1 MADEISPSISSPLPG
16 GVLASFQAKLAEP
29 RGARRIDALLAED
42 DADAAIAALT
52 PSEVYELVHEAGFEE
67 CTELIAMA
75 TPEQLQGCL
84 DFEVWDKDEYL
95 PAAFH
100 PWLTVLF
107 EAGFEK
113 VGEVWAGFDPEAR
126 MLWLQRHVIV
136 YDVTMNEGPDDDD
149 DSAFMPTPDSFFIL
163 KLLGDDES
171 QRITIRL
178 IEDLYRADAPLAR
191 HTIQGARSEP
201 AADLE
206 ENSYRWRAGRL
217 ADLGYVDFHEA
228 IELFHPLE
236 LDKLKLDDDLD
247 DGGANVVVPGAARS
261 SLAVA
266 SEVLSRPFLARA
278 LAEIEDPSEVA
289 RVEGAILYLVNRVL
303 AAARAKPGQQEVVQR
318 AAQFASAT
326 LSLGLEAAARGDAR
340 RAGAALVKVALTK
353 IFRVGYTLTLKL
365 AKLAIALAPRAATAE
380 APLRDVMAAL
390 SSPRPLWARAADV
403 PPARGVRPFESLADL
418 KRGTDALTNLTVRV
432 GLAESLGVD
441 LLAAAKAPEPRP
453 SLEAYLRTALLRAT
467 ANGVWRGGPLPL
479 AELEALRRGSFI
491 EGELT
496 TMARRRAHDA
506 VASSLGAAQLLAG
519 AAALPPILD
528 ELLTQLEALLGG
540 LSDDEIDPRFL
551 EGLLIEP

>member
-1 MADEISPSISSPLPG
+1 MADPTPSPGAG
-16 GVLASFQAKLAEP
+16 GVLASFAAKLTEP

-42 DADAAIAALT
+42 DAQAAVAALT
-52 PSEVYELVHEAGFEE
+52 PSEVYELVHEAGFEDSS
-67 CTELIAMA
+67 ELIALA

-95 PAAFH
+95 DTAFH
-100 PWLTVLF
+100 PWLNVLF

-126 MLWLQRHVIV
+126 MLWLQRHVQV

-171 QRITIRL
+171 QRVTMRL
-178 IEDLYRADAPLAR
+178 VEDLYRADAVLAR

-206 ENSYRWRAGRL
+206 EHSYRWRAGRL

-236 LDKLKLDDDLD
+236 LDQLKLDED
-247 DGGANVVVPGAARS
+247 DGHSNIIDPLAARS

-266 SEVLSRPFLARA
+266 SEVLARPFLARA
-278 LAEIEDPSEVA
+278 LAEIEDPAEVA
-289 RVEGAILYLVNRVL
+289 RIEGAILYLVNRVL
-303 AAARAKPGQQEVVQR
+303 AAARAKPGQPEVVQR

-340 RAGAALVKVALTK
+340 RAAGALRKVALPK
-353 IFRVGYTLTLKL
+353 LFRAGYTLTLKL
-365 AKLAIALAPRAATAE
+365 AKLAIALAPRAAIAE
-380 APLRDVMAAL
+380 APLRNVVAAL

-403 PPARGVRPFESLADL
+403 PPAPGVRPFESLADL
-418 KRGTDALTNLTVRV
+418 KRGTDALGNLTVRLA
-432 GLAESLGVD
+432 LAESVGVD
-441 LLAAAKAPEPRP
+441 LLAQAKQPEPRP
-453 SLEAYLRTALLRAT
+453 TLETHLRTALLRAAAT
-467 ANGVWRGGPLPL
+467 GNWRGGPLPIV
-479 AELEALRRGSFI
+479 ALEQLRRTVFL
-491 EGELT
+491 EGALT
-496 TMARRRAHDA
+496 SLARRRAHDT
-506 VASSLGAAQLLAG
+506 VAASLGAAQLLAG
-519 AAALPPILD
+519 ATALPPILD
-528 ELLTQLEALLGG
+528 ELLDQIEALLGEIA
-540 LSDDEIDPRFL
+540 DDELDARFL
-551 EGLLIEP
+551 DGLLIES

>member
-1 MADEISPSISSPLPG
+1 MADPTPSPGAG
-16 GVLASFQAKLAEP
+16 GVLASFAAKLTEP

-42 DADAAIAALT
+42 DAQAAVAALT
-52 PSEVYELVHEAGFEE
+52 PSEVYELVHEAGFEDSS
-67 CTELIAMA
+67 ELIALA

-95 PAAFH
+95 DTAFH
-100 PWLTVLF
+100 PWLNVLF

-126 MLWLQRHVIV
+126 MLWLQRHVQV

-171 QRITIRL
+171 QRVTMRL
-178 IEDLYRADAPLAR
+178 VEDLYRADAVLAR

-206 ENSYRWRAGRL
+206 EHSYRWRAGRL

-236 LDKLKLDDDLD
+236 LDQLKLDED
-247 DGGANVVVPGAARS
+247 DGHSNIIDPLAARS

-266 SEVLSRPFLARA
+266 SEVLARPFLARA
-278 LAEIEDPSEVA
+278 LAEIEDPAEVA
-289 RVEGAILYLVNRVL
+289 RIEGAILYLVNRVL
-303 AAARAKPGQQEVVQR
+303 AAARAKPGQPEVVQR

-340 RAGAALVKVALTK
+340 RAAGALRKVALPK
-353 IFRVGYTLTLKL
+353 LFRAGYTLTLKL
-365 AKLAIALAPRAATAE
+365 AKLAIALAPRAAIAE
-380 APLRDVMAAL
+380 APLRDVVAAL

-403 PPARGVRPFESLADL
+403 PPAPGVRPFESLADL
-418 KRGTDALTNLTVRV
+418 KRGTDALGNLTVRLA
-432 GLAESLGVD
+432 LAESVGVD
-441 LLAAAKAPEPRP
+441 LLAQAKQPEPRP
-453 SLEAYLRTALLRAT
+453 TLETHLRTALLRAAAT
-467 ANGVWRGGPLPL
+467 GNWRGGPLPIV
-479 AELEALRRGSFI
+479 ALEQLRRTVFL
-491 EGELT
+491 EGALT
-496 TMARRRAHDA
+496 SLARRRAHDT
-506 VASSLGAAQLLAG
+506 VAASLGAAQLLAG
-519 AAALPPILD
+519 ATALPPILD
-528 ELLTQLEALLGG
+528 ELLDQIEALLGEIA
-540 LSDDEIDPRFL
+540 DDELDARFL
-551 EGLLIEP
+551 DGLLIES